1 MTSTVHSTVDLA
13 VIVVNW
19 NTADLLDDCLQ
30 SVVDHAASANRTEI
44 IVVDNA
50 SIDGSREHLATAWPT
65 VRVIANDENVGF
77 CRANNQAIR
86 ETNANYLLLLN
97 TDARLTPGCADAM
110 LRHLDE
116 DPRCAV
122 VGPRLVYGD
131 GSFQRWT
138 AGRSLSVTSCA
149 NYFLGLDRLARRFP
163 RFDGMYLSHDT
174 ATSFEPGWV
183 TSAVMLLRRKALEEF
198 GLLDESIFVY
208 MDDVDLCQRATDAGW
223 HVWYEADATAV
234 HLMGVSSIRSSGSA
248 SPEAIRALNRWFCRR
263 HGSRSARAL
272 RLLEAAG
279 FGGRAAFHAGR
290 WLVSRDALS
299 ERSFRTQWA
308 RAQWSLERV
317 DG

>member
-1 MTSTVHSTVDLA
+1 MTSTDREAIGVT

-19 NTADLLDDCLQ
+19 NTVDLLDDCLQ
-30 SVVDHAASANRTEI
+30 SVVDHAPSSHPTEI

-50 SIDGSREHLATAWPT
+50 STDGSRDHLATAWPT
-65 VRVIANDENVGF
+65 VRVIANHENVGF

-86 ETNANYLLLLN
+86 ETTAPFLLLLN

-110 LRHLDE
+110 LRHMDE

-122 VGPRLVYGD
+122 AGPRLVYGD

-138 AGRSLSVTSCA
+138 AGRSLSITSCA
-149 NYFLGLDRLARRFP
+149 SYFLGLDRLARRFP
-163 RFDGMYLSHDT
+163 RFGGMYLSHDT

-183 TSAVMLLRRKALEEF
+183 TSAVMLLRRQALDEF

-234 HLMGVSSIRSSGSA
+234 HLMGASSIRSSGSA

-279 FGGRAAFHAGR
+279 FGGRAVFHASR
-290 WLVSRDALS
+290 WLVNRDAVS
-299 ERSFRTQWA
+299 ESAFKTQWA
-308 RAQWSLERV
+308 RAHWSLERV

>member
-1 MTSTVHSTVDLA
+1 MTSTTHNTSDLT

-30 SVVDHAASANRTEI
+30 SVVDHAPAGHRTEV

-50 SIDGSREHLATAWPT
+50 STDGSREHLATAWPT

-86 ETNANYLLLLN
+86 ETDAPYLLLLN
-97 TDARLTPGCADAM
+97 TDARLTPGCTDAM
-110 LRHLDE
+110 LRHFEE
-116 DPRCAV
+116 DPGCAV

-149 NYFLGLDRLARRFP
+149 NYFLGLDRLARCFP
-163 RFDGMYLSHDT
+163 RFGGMYLSHDT

-183 TSAVMLLRRKALEEF
+183 TSAVMLLRRRALDEF

-223 HVWYEADATAV
+223 RIWYEADATAV
-234 HLMGVSSIRSSGSA
+234 HLMGASSIRSSGSA
-248 SPEAIRALNRWFCRR
+248 SPEAIRALNRWFHRR
-263 HGSRSARAL
+263 HGSRSATAL

-279 FGGRAAFHAGR
+279 FGGRAVFNAGR
-290 WLVSRDALS
+290 WLVNRDAVS
-299 ERSFRTQWA
+299 EHACKTQWA
-308 RAQWSLERV
+308 RAQWSLERA